1 MTPDDSARES
11 RARAERRGGAGAAGR
26 WLETLALLATCACS
40 PAREPAHP
48 VHSAPEARG
57 TAFVAG
63 TAPAQPLIEL
73 SLLAFRV
80 ADDDGGRPA
89 RVTAA
94 DVARS
99 VAFAND
105 VYRAAG
111 VRFRFDPR
119 ELVPLHNRVIN
130 DLEGDQQSDWA
141 TAKRAADEVAEH
153 YPDRLV
159 VFFRHGRGP
168 HATGAGFSGTD
179 YNFVVMPGWSD
190 DLHCGHDH
198 ISALSHELGHHFGL
212 RHTFARVFDVPSQA
226 ADFLAACAG
235 DVRAFDGDGL
245 DDTAPDPGVR
255 TTECQAIDVLELGSV
270 RVPLAR
276 RNIMSYYDQPESLS
290 REQIDRLRW
299 FLLERRTHHLKLPR
313 NQPSSALQ
321 AEQLEIVA
329 QSGGECWAQ
338 GMDSFGAGN
347 WSESRQLFCRSRA
360 GPQSVRVRLQVE
372 RAGLQRVELY
382 ATRAPDY
389 GILEV
394 LLDGVP
400 LGSAYDAWAPAV
412 LASGAIPLGEVRLE
426 AGRHELSFVTRARN
440 PASIG
445 FHMGLD
451 ALVLLPVEPLS

>member
-1 MTPDDSARES
+1 MTSNDNARRPSAR
-11 RARAERRGGAGAAGR
+11 AAGWR
-26 WLETLALLATCACS
+26 ALGPLALLASLACS

-48 VHSAPEARG
+48 VHTAPEERG
-57 TAFVAG
+57 SAFVGRA
-63 TAPAQPLIEL
+63 APRRPLIEV

-80 ADDDGGRPA
+80 ADDDGGRAA
-89 RVTAA
+89 RVTSA
-94 DVARS
+94 DIARS

-111 VRFRFDPR
+111 VRFRFDPS

-130 DLEGDQQSDWA
+130 DLEGDQQPDWRA
-141 TAKRAADEVAEH
+141 AKHAADEVAEH
-153 YPDRLV
+153 FPDRLV

-168 HATGAGFSGTD
+168 HATGAGFAGAD

-198 ISALSHELGHHFGL
+198 ISALSHELGHHLGL
-212 RHTFARVFDVPSQA
+212 QHTFARVFDVPSQA
-226 ADFLAACAG
+226 ADFLAACGG
-235 DVRAFDGDGL
+235 DARAFDGDGL

-255 TTECQAIDVLELGSV
+255 TTECQAIDVLELGAA

-290 REQIDRLRW
+290 REQIERLRW
-299 FLLERRTHHLKLPR
+299 FLLERRAHRLKLPR

-321 AEQLEIVA
+321 VEQLQILA
-329 QSGGECWAQ
+329 QSGGECWPQRMAP
-338 GMDSFGAGN
+338 FGAGN
-347 WSESRQLFCRSRA
+347 WSEGRQLFCRSQA
-360 GPQSVRVRLQVE
+360 GPQSVRVRLQVDQG
-372 RAGLQRVELY
+372 GLQRLELY

-394 LLDGVP
+394 TLDGVP
-400 LGSAYDAWAPAV
+400 LGGAYDAWAPAV

-426 AGRHELSFVTRARN
+426 AGSHELTFVTRAKN
-440 PASIG
+440 AASTG
-445 FHMGLD
+445 FHLGVD
-451 ALVLLPVEPLS
+451 ALVMLLVDPLS